1 MIGKTLKALIMVLL
15 AVAMVL
21 VASANRHRV
30 TISLDP
36 FSSDSP
42 ALTFAPPLYLVILLA
57 LISGVIVGGIATWLK
72 QARWRRQAR
81 RRKAEVATLHAEIDR
96 LRERV
101 AAGEAALP
109 LAGSM
114 PAVARRAA
122 RRLDLAEPAVG
133 AHAHRHGR

>member
-1 MIGKTLKALIMVLL
+1 MIGKTVKALLVVLL
-15 AVAMVL
+15 AVAIVL

-42 ALTFAPPLYLVILLA
+42 ALTFTPPLYLVILFA
-57 LISGVIVGGIATWLK
+57 LIAGVIVGGVTTWLK

-81 RRKAEVATLHAEIDR
+81 RRKAEIGTLYAEINR

-101 AAGEAALP
+101 AAGEAAL
-109 LAGSM
+109 AGSM
-114 PAVARRAA
+114 PAAAGRAT
-122 RRLDLAEPAVG
+122 RRLGVAEPAVG
-133 AHAHRHGR
+133 AHAHHHGR

>member
-1 MIGKTLKALIMVLL
+1 MIGKILKALIIVAL
-15 AVAMVL
+15 AVAIVL
-21 VASANRHRV
+21 LASANRHPV

-42 ALTFAPPLYLVILLA
+42 ALTFTPPLYLVILFA
-57 LISGVIVGGIATWLK
+57 LIAGVIVGGIATWLK

-81 RRKAEVATLHAEIDR
+81 RRKAEVRTLHAEVDR

-109 LAGSM
+109 LTGSM
-114 PAVARRAA
+114 PSVARRA
-122 RRLDLAEPAVG
+122 RPA
-133 AHAHRHGR
+133 A

>member
-1 MIGKTLKALIMVLL
+1 MIGKTLKALVVVL
-15 AVAMVL
+15 VAIAIVL

-42 ALTFAPPLYLVILLA
+42 ALTFTPPLYLVILFA
-57 LISGVIVGGIATWLK
+57 LIAGVIVGGIATWLK

-81 RRKAEVATLHAEIDR
+81 RRKAEIGTLNTEINR

-101 AAGEAALP
+101 AAGEAAL
-109 LAGSM
+109 AGSM
-114 PAVARRAA
+114 PAVSRRAI
-122 RRLDLAEPAVG
+122 RRL
-133 AHAHRHGR
+133 